1 MARAYSPPLASKG
14 RPARSGAVARKETL
28 MPKALPIDKAK
39 AAKMILAVLARLADA
54 NERASVLAAV
64 NSLS

>member
-1 MARAYSPPLASKG
+1 
-14 RPARSGAVARKETL
+14 